1 VKALRI
7 HEAARRET
15 NQATAWYSKRS
26 VPAARRFRDELLAG
40 FARAATSPLQYPSYL
55 HGTRRV
61 LLKKFPFFI
70 VFLDWQD
77 EIYIVAVAHAK
88 RRPGYWVR
96 RVGT

>member
-7 HEAARRET
+7 HEAARREA
-15 NQATAWYSKRS
+15 NQATVWYSERS
-26 VPAARRFRDELLAG
+26 IAAARRFRDELLAG
-40 FARAATSPLQYPSYL
+40 FARAAASPLHYPSYL

-61 LLKKFPFFI
+61 PLKKFPFFI

-88 RRPGYWVR
+88 RRPGYWKR
-96 RVGT
+96 RV